1 MCIKNNITGLT
12 TAAGIWTTSGVGMSI
27 GTGMCSVGIASTI
40 IIIVAQLVLY
50 LRDGWHKHMITKKLV
65 IKHVTAPNY
74 QEYIVG

>member
-1 MCIKNNITGLT
+1 
-12 TAAGIWTTSGVGMSI
+12 MSI